1 MLFVLL
7 NWCYLSITAFITGFA
22 CLLPFERLGYRLR
35 SVTAVWM
42 AGLAALT
49 VYSQIYSLFG
59 GVGAG
64 ANLLLILFC
73 LAAALL
79 LRKRIAEFWRLQAE
93 GISRLKLLLLLFLIL
108 LLAYGTSRG
117 FMHVD
122 TGLYHAQA
130 IRWIEE
136 YGVVPGLGN
145 LHSRFAYNSAAFALC
160 ALFSMKWLFGE
171 PMHAV
176 QGFLALVVALRC
188 TSGFL
193 TLGKGRRVRISDF
206 LRLGA
211 VYYLTVLF
219 GEIVS
224 PASDYF
230 AMLLVFFVLIA
241 WLDYLE
247 AGEKNAAPYALLS
260 LLLVFTVTVK
270 VSAAVILLLALKPA
284 VMLIRDRRWKQIGL
298 YIGLGVLI
306 CLPWLIRGVLISGWL
321 FYPFT
326 FPDLF
331 SVDWKMEKGY
341 ADSDAKEIQV
351 FARGLYDVNLYDTP
365 FSGWVKN
372 WFGQLRGME
381 KLWAAA
387 CAFCTAAGA
396 ASLILTA
403 VSLLRKSGAI
413 MKRMSILAGDWLLY
427 GTVLIAGYLFWQFSA
442 PLIRYG
448 YAYVITLPMGT
459 VGFWFCFLAGRERK
473 KKTVE
478 EKVPSKTEEGISVEG
493 AGPAEGISRDPAE
506 GVFRGTAEGVFRGT
520 AEGVFRGTAEG
531 VFLLCLSVLLLYK
544 AVDLAGAVRES
555 AVQPYYIRQQEY
567 GTFEAF
573 TYEVDGVTI
582 YVPSDGGRIGY
593 DKFPSSPRVQDIEL
607 RRPGDLSSGF
617 RAAADG
623 E

>member
-7 NWCYLSITAFITGFA
+7 NWCYVSITAFITGFV
-22 CLLPFERLGYRLR
+22 CLLSFERLGYRLR
-35 SVTAVWM
+35 SVTGAWM

-49 VYSQIYSLFG
+49 VYAQIFSLFG
-59 GVGAG
+59 GVGIG

-79 LRKRIAEFWRLQAE
+79 LRKRLVEFWRIQAE
-93 GISRLKLLLLLFLIL
+93 GISRVKLLILLFLSL

-176 QGFLALVVALRC
+176 QGFFALVVALQC
-188 TSGFL
+188 ASGLL

-230 AMLLVFFVLIA
+230 AMLLVFYVLIA
-241 WLDYLE
+241 WLDDLE

-284 VMLIRDRRWKQIGL
+284 VMLIR
-298 YIGLGVLI
+298 
-306 CLPWLIRGVLISGWL
+306 GVLISGWL
-321 FYPFT
+321 IYPFT
-326 FPDLF
+326 FMDLF

-351 FARGLYDVNLYDTP
+351 FARGLYDVTLYDTP
-365 FSGWVKN
+365 FAGWVKN
-372 WFGQLRGME
+372 WFGRLRGME
-381 KLWAAA
+381 KLWVAA
-387 CAFCTAAGA
+387 CALCTAAGA
-396 ASLILTA
+396 ASLVMTA
-403 VSLLRKSGAI
+403 AALLRKGGAAV
-413 MKRMSILAGDWLLY
+413 KRVLIPAGDWLLY

-448 YAYVITLPMGT
+448 YAYVIALSMGIA
-459 VGFWFCFLAGRERK
+459 GFWFCFLTGRERK
-473 KKTVE
+473 
-478 EKVPSKTEEGISVEG
+478 EKMAEG
-493 AGPAEGISRDPAE
+493 A
-506 GVFRGTAEGVFRGT
+506 FRGTAEG
-520 AEGVFRGTAEG
+520 A
-531 VFLLCLSVLLLYK
+531 FLLCLSVLLLYK
-544 AVDLAGAVRES
+544 AADLAGAVRES
-555 AVQPYYIRQQEY
+555 AAQPYYIRQQEY
-567 GTFEAF
+567 GTFDAF

-582 YVPSDGGRIGY
+582 YVPLDGGRIGY

-607 RRPGDLSSGF
+607 RRSGDISSGF
-617 RAAADG
+617 RAATDR

>member
-7 NWCYLSITAFITGFA
+7 NWCYVSITAFITGFV

-35 SVTAVWM
+35 SVTGAWM

-49 VYSQIYSLFG
+49 VYAQIFSLFG
-59 GVGAG
+59 GVGTG

-73 LAAALL
+73 VAAALL
-79 LRKRIAEFWRLQAE
+79 LRKRLVGFWRIQAE
-93 GISRLKLLLLLFLIL
+93 GISRVKLLLLLFLIL

-176 QGFLALVVALRC
+176 QGFFALVVALQC
-188 TSGFL
+188 ASGLL

-230 AMLLVFFVLIA
+230 AMLLVFYVLIA
-241 WLDYLE
+241 WLDDLE

-284 VMLIRDRRWKQIGL
+284 VMLIRERRWKQIGL
-298 YIGLGVLI
+298 YIGLGILI

-321 FYPFT
+321 IYPFT
-326 FPDLF
+326 FLDLF

-351 FARGLYDVNLYDTP
+351 FARGLYDVTLYDTP
-365 FSGWVKN
+365 FAGWVKN
-372 WFGQLRGME
+372 WFGRLRGME
-381 KLWAAA
+381 KLWVAA
-387 CAFCTAAGA
+387 CA
-396 ASLILTA
+396 
-403 VSLLRKSGAI
+403 LLRKGGAAV
-413 MKRMSILAGDWLLY
+413 KRVLIPAGDWLLY

-448 YAYVITLPMGT
+448 YAYVIALPMGIA
-459 VGFWFCFLAGRERK
+459 GFWFCFLTGRERK
-473 KKTVE
+473 
-478 EKVPSKTEEGISVEG
+478 EKMAEG
-493 AGPAEGISRDPAE
+493 A
-506 GVFRGTAEGVFRGT
+506 FLGTAEG
-520 AEGVFRGTAEG
+520 A
-531 VFLLCLSVLLLYK
+531 FLLCLSVLLLYK
-544 AVDLAGAVRES
+544 AADLAGAVRES
-555 AVQPYYIRQQEY
+555 AAQPYYIRQQEY
-567 GTFEAF
+567 GTFDAF
-573 TYEVDGVTI
+573 TYEVDGVTV

-607 RRPGDLSSGF
+607 RRSGDISSGF
-617 RAAADG
+617 RAATDR

>member
-7 NWCYLSITAFITGFA
+7 NWCYLSITAFITGFV

-35 SVTAVWM
+35 SVTGAWM

-49 VYSQIYSLFG
+49 VYAQIFSLFG
-59 GVGAG
+59 GVGIG

-79 LRKRIAEFWRLQAE
+79 LRKRLVRFWRLQRE
-93 GISRLKLLLLLFLIL
+93 GISRIKLLLLLFLIL

-122 TGLYHAQA
+122 TGLYHAQS

-176 QGFLALVVALRC
+176 QGFFALVVALQC
-188 TSGFL
+188 ASG
-193 TLGKGRRVRISDF
+193 DF

-230 AMLLVFFVLIA
+230 AMLLVFYVLIA

-247 AGEKNAAPYALLS
+247 AGEKNAAPYAQLS

-270 VSAAVILLLALKPA
+270 VSAAVLLLLALKPA
-284 VMLIRDRRWKQIGL
+284 IMLIRERRWKQIGL

-321 FYPFT
+321 IYPFT
-326 FPDLF
+326 FLDLF

-372 WFGQLRGME
+372 WFGRLRGME
-381 KLWAAA
+381 KLWVAA
-387 CAFCTAAGA
+387 CALCTAAGA
-396 ASLILTA
+396 ASLVLTA
-403 VSLLRKSGAI
+403 AALLRKGDAA
-413 MKRMSILAGDWLLY
+413 MKRVLIPAGDWLLY
-427 GTVLIAGYLFWQFSA
+427 GAVLIAGYLFWQFSA

-448 YAYVITLPMGT
+448 YAYVIALPMGIA
-459 VGFWFCFLAGRERK
+459 GFWFCFLTGRERK
-473 KKTVE
+473 E
-478 EKVPSKTEEGISVEG
+478 ETAAEKAPPKTE
-493 AGPAEGISRDPAE
+493 
-506 GVFRGTAEGVFRGT
+506 
-520 AEGVFRGTAEG
+520 EG

-544 AVDLAGAVRES
+544 AADLAGAVRES
-555 AVQPYYIRQQEY
+555 AAQPYYIRQQEY
-567 GTFEAF
+567 GEFDAF

-607 RRPGDLSSGF
+607 RRSGDISSGF
-617 RAAADG
+617 RAATDR

>member
-1 MLFVLL
+1 
-7 NWCYLSITAFITGFA
+7 
-22 CLLPFERLGYRLR
+22 
-35 SVTAVWM
+35 
-42 AGLAALT
+42 
-49 VYSQIYSLFG
+49 
-59 GVGAG
+59 
-64 ANLLLILFC
+64 
-73 LAAALL
+73 
-79 LRKRIAEFWRLQAE
+79 
-93 GISRLKLLLLLFLIL
+93 
-108 LLAYGTSRG
+108 
-117 FMHVD
+117 MHVD

-176 QGFLALVVALRC
+176 QGFFALVVALQC
-188 TSGFL
+188 ASGLL

-230 AMLLVFFVLIA
+230 AMLLVFYVLIA
-241 WLDYLE
+241 WLDDLE

-284 VMLIRDRRWKQIGL
+284 VMLIRERRWKQIGL

-321 FYPFT
+321 IYPFT
-326 FPDLF
+326 FLDLF

-351 FARGLYDVNLYDTP
+351 FARGLYDVTLYDTP
-365 FSGWVKN
+365 FAGWVKN
-372 WFGQLRGME
+372 WFGRLRGME
-381 KLWAAA
+381 KLWVAA
-387 CAFCTAAGA
+387 CALCTAAGA
-396 ASLILTA
+396 ASLVMTA
-403 VSLLRKSGAI
+403 AALLRKGGAAV
-413 MKRMSILAGDWLLY
+413 KRVLIPAGDWLLY
-427 GTVLIAGYLFWQFSA
+427 GTVLIAGYLLWQFSA

-448 YAYVITLPMGT
+448 YAYVIALPMGIA
-459 VGFWFCFLAGRERK
+459 GFWFCFLTGRERK
-473 KKTVE
+473 
-478 EKVPSKTEEGISVEG
+478 EKMAEG
-493 AGPAEGISRDPAE
+493 A
-506 GVFRGTAEGVFRGT
+506 FRGTAEG
-520 AEGVFRGTAEG
+520 A
-531 VFLLCLSVLLLYK
+531 FLLCLSVLLLYK
-544 AVDLAGAVRES
+544 AADLAGAVRES
-555 AVQPYYIRQQEY
+555 AAQPYYIRQQEY
-567 GTFEAF
+567 GTFDAF

-607 RRPGDLSSGF
+607 RRSGDISSGF
-617 RAAADG
+617 RAATDR

>member
-7 NWCYLSITAFITGFA
+7 NWCYVSITAFITGFV

-35 SVTAVWM
+35 SVTGAWM

-49 VYSQIYSLFG
+49 VYAQIFSLFG
-59 GVGAG
+59 GVEIE

-79 LRKRIAEFWRLQAE
+79 LRKRLVEFWRLQRE
-93 GISRLKLLLLLFLIL
+93 GISRVKLLILLFLSL

-176 QGFLALVVALRC
+176 QGFFALVVALQC
-188 TSGFL
+188 ASGLL

-230 AMLLVFFVLIA
+230 AMLLVFYVLIA
-241 WLDYLE
+241 WLDDLE

-270 VSAAVILLLALKPA
+270 VSAAVILLLALKPV
-284 VMLIRDRRWKQIGL
+284 VMLIRERRWKQIGL

-321 FYPFT
+321 IYPFT
-326 FPDLF
+326 FLDLF

-351 FARGLYDVNLYDTP
+351 FARGLYDVTLYDTP
-365 FSGWVKN
+365 FTGWVKN
-372 WFGQLRGME
+372 WFGRLRGME
-381 KLWAAA
+381 KLWVAA
-387 CAFCTAAGA
+387 CALCTAAGA
-396 ASLILTA
+396 ASLVMTA
-403 VSLLRKSGAI
+403 AALLRKGGAAV
-413 MKRMSILAGDWLLY
+413 KRVLIPAGDWLLY

-448 YAYVITLPMGT
+448 YAYVIALPMGIA
-459 VGFWFCFLAGRERK
+459 GFWFCFLTGRERK
-473 KKTVE
+473 
-478 EKVPSKTEEGISVEG
+478 EKMAEG
-493 AGPAEGISRDPAE
+493 A
-506 GVFRGTAEGVFRGT
+506 FRGTAEG
-520 AEGVFRGTAEG
+520 A
-531 VFLLCLSVLLLYK
+531 FLLCLSVLLLYK
-544 AVDLAGAVRES
+544 AADLAGAVRES
-555 AVQPYYIRQQEY
+555 AAQPYYIRQQEY
-567 GTFEAF
+567 GTFDAF

-582 YVPSDGGRIGY
+582 YVPLDGGRIGY

-607 RRPGDLSSGF
+607 RRSGDISSGF
-617 RAAADG
+617 RAATDR